1 MSDTATGNP
10 RPSAL
15 EMPQAVRNPSEELG
29 QEAGPE
35 PGIWAQRWALVGR
48 GWETWKR
55 QGPRAFGQ
63 KFGRRV
69 QRAVGRRYQA
79 WRVGR
84 RAWLPDERPVFL
96 QVCHAWGGGT
106 QKHVTELM
114 HRLRAERVRPILLAP
129 DHQGRL
135 IWQEQDAGGQPIWCR
150 RTAMNSADIGR
161 LLALIDPRH
170 AHVHHMV
177 DIPSVLLDRL
187 AARGLTPDWTIHD
200 YHAICPRINL
210 SQPQQGYCG
219 EPAAASC
226 QQCLAT
232 HGNFHG
238 QPFSGS
244 IETWRAVYAGRLQ
257 ASRRVFVPSDDVAR
271 RIERYLPGLP
281 LTVRPHFEE
290 LPSSPPLAVRRQAAE
305 PVRVAVIGSIVHVKG
320 SDRLLACASDA
331 RTRGLP
337 LEFHVIGSTDR
348 DRDLTRLGNVKVLG
362 PYQEVQ
368 VFELLKQAQCH
379 VAFLPSVWPETF
391 MYTLSVAMAAG
402 FYTFGFDLG
411 AQADRIRA
419 WGHGR
424 ALPLASPDAT
434 INQALIEA
442 ADWLARTQAQ
452 APPPPTVVY
461 PNLLTDYYD
470 FSPQQ
475 LARVGVPLAQ
485 AAGLSSPHFQN
496 RRRHARLH

>member
-1 MSDTATGNP
+1 MSDNAPGNP
-10 RPSAL
+10 NARTMEVQP
-15 EMPQAVRNPSEELG
+15 AVQNPSGGLG
-29 QEAGPE
+29 QEAGTE

-48 GWETWKR
+48 SWGVFKR
-55 QGPRAFGQ
+55 QGPRAFTQ
-63 KFGRRV
+63 KVGRRIA
-69 QRAVGRRYQA
+69 RALGHRYQA

-84 RAWLPDERPVFL
+84 RPWLPDERPVVL

-106 QKHVTELM
+106 QKHVAELM
-114 HRLRAERVRPILLAP
+114 HRLSAEQVRPILLVP
-129 DHQGRL
+129 DRRGGL
-135 IWQEQDAGGQPIWCR
+135 SWQELDAGGQPIWGR
-150 RTAMNSADIGR
+150 RTGTSGPDIDR
-161 LLALIDPRH
+161 LLTLVDARH

-177 DIPSVLLDRL
+177 DIPPVLLDRL

-219 EPAAASC
+219 EPAAAGC

-232 HGNFHG
+232 HGNVHG

-290 LPSSPPLAVRRQAAE
+290 LPSSLALAVRRQAAE
-305 PVRVAVIGSIVHVKG
+305 PVRVAVIGSIVHFKG
-320 SDRLLACASDA
+320 SDRLLACATDA
-331 RTRGLP
+331 QTRGLP

-348 DRDLTRLGNVKVLG
+348 DRELARLRNVKVLG
-362 PYQEVQ
+362 PYREAQ
-368 VFELLKQAQCH
+368 VFEHLKQAHCH

-424 ALPLASPDAT
+424 ALPLASPDAA